1 MFENLQEKLQRAF
14 KTLRGQATLTEENID
29 EALREI
35 RLALLEADVN
45 FKVVKQLIDQIR
57 VKAVGQDV
65 LTALS
70 PGEQV
75 IKIVRDELVEILG
88 RDTARMKFASQPPT
102 VILMAGLQGSGKT
115 TTSGKLANWL
125 KNGGHRPLLV
135 SVDVYRPA
143 AREQLKVVAQA
154 VKANIYEG
162 EVGEAT
168 PGPRDPRA
176 KEARREA
183 INTGSDVLIVDTA
196 GRLHIDD
203 QLMDEMQLL
212 KRLLNPQEIL
222 FVADAMT
229 GQDAVNSADE
239 FHKKLSLTGVVLTKM
254 DGDARGGA
262 ALSIRQVTGQ
272 PIKFIGVGEKYDA
285 LEPFHPDR
293 IVSRILGMGDILSLI
308 ERAESQIDKKKAQE
322 MATKALTGD
331 GFSLEDFR
339 DQLRQVKK
347 MGSMKSLLGMLPS
360 IGPFSGLQK
369 AADNVDEGQINRVEA
384 IINSMT
390 THERNHHEVINGSRR
405 KRIARGSGTT
415 VQEVNN
421 LLRQYAQMKK
431 MFKQM
436 GKTVAPRTGLFH
448 QLQGQPAHGVA
459 GIDFHHRLEPAI
471 ALGCAID
478 EGVDANRP
486 DIAGALQFRFEQRKD
501 VAIEALEAAR
511 NVRRFAEQRGY
522 VRRYAAA
529 VVGRRPVGPELSLA
543 VIDQAGVAAE
553 LQVARPHLQLDGEIQ
568 RALQPG
574 FDDHLSAI
582 LQGTGQP
589 LLLCRQHL

>member
-14 KTLRGQATLTEENID
+14 KSLRGQAKLTEENID

-57 VKAVGQDV
+57 AKAVGQEV

-88 RDTARMKFASQPPT
+88 KDTARMKFASQPPT
-102 VILMAGLQGSGKT
+102 VVLMAGLQGSGKT
-115 TTSGKLANWL
+115 TTSGKLAHWFKL
-125 KNGGHRPLLV
+125 GGHRPLLV

-154 VKANIYEG
+154 VKAQIYEG
-162 EVGEAT
+162 HVAADALVRGDADESAGSYNKSPDVE
-168 PGPRDPRA
+168 RLA

-183 INTGSDVLIVDTA
+183 IVSGCDVLIVDTA

-203 QLMDEMQLL
+203 QLMDEMQSL
-212 KRLLNPQEIL
+212 KKLLNPSEIL

-239 FHKKLSLTGVVLTKM
+239 FHKKLSLTGIVLTKM

-347 MGSMKSLLGMLPS
+347 MGSMKSLMGMLPS

-369 AADNVDEGQINRVEA
+369 AADNVDEKQINRVEA

-390 THERNHHEVINGSRR
+390 SHERNHHEVINGSRR

-436 GKTVAPRTGLFH
+436 GKPSFARRL
-448 QLQGQPAHGVA
+448 A
-459 GIDFHHRLEPAI
+459 GMKL
-471 ALGCAID
+471 
-478 EGVDANRP
+478 
-486 DIAGALQFRFEQRKD
+486 
-501 VAIEALEAAR
+501 
-511 NVRRFAEQRGY
+511 
-522 VRRYAAA
+522 
-529 VVGRRPVGPELSLA
+529 
-543 VIDQAGVAAE
+543 
-553 LQVARPHLQLDGEIQ
+553 
-568 RALQPG
+568 PG
-574 FDDHLSAI
+574 M
-582 LQGTGQP
+582 
-589 LLLCRQHL
+589 

>member
-35 RLALLEADVN
+35 RVALLEADVN
-45 FKVVKQLIDQIR
+45 FKVVKQLIDQI
-57 VKAVGQDV
+57 KAKAIGTEVM
-65 LTALS
+65 TALS

-75 IKIVRDELVEILG
+75 IKILRDELVEVLG
-88 RDTARMKFASQPPT
+88 KDTARVKFASQPPT
-102 VILMAGLQGSGKT
+102 VVLMAGLQGSGKT
-115 TTSGKLANWL
+115 TTSGKLAHWL
-125 KNGGHRPLLV
+125 KQGGHRPLLV

-162 EVGEAT
+162 QVTEANT
-168 PGPRDPRA
+168 ATVERLV

-183 INTGSDVLIVDTA
+183 VVTGSDVLIVDTA

-203 QLMDEMQLL
+203 QLMDEMESL
-212 KRLLNPQEIL
+212 KKLLNPSEIL

-229 GQDAVNSADE
+229 GQDAVRSAEE

-308 ERAESQIDKKKAQE
+308 ERAEQQIDKKKAEE

-339 DQLRQVKK
+339 DQLRSVKK
-347 MGSMKSLLGMLPS
+347 MGSMKSLMGMLPS

-369 AADNVDEGQINRVEA
+369 AADQVDEKQIDRVEA

-390 THERNHHEVINGSRR
+390 RHERNHHEVINGSRR

-415 VQEVNN
+415 IQEVNN

-436 GKTVAPRTGLFH
+436 GKPSFARRL
-448 QLQGQPAHGVA
+448 A
-459 GIDFHHRLEPAI
+459 GM
-471 ALGCAID
+471 
-478 EGVDANRP
+478 
-486 DIAGALQFRFEQRKD
+486 KM
-501 VAIEALEAAR
+501 
-511 NVRRFAEQRGY
+511 
-522 VRRYAAA
+522 
-529 VVGRRPVGPELSLA
+529 
-543 VIDQAGVAAE
+543 
-553 LQVARPHLQLDGEIQ
+553 
-568 RALQPG
+568 PG
-574 FDDHLSAI
+574 M
-582 LQGTGQP
+582 
-589 LLLCRQHL
+589 

>member
-1 MFENLQEKLQRAF
+1 M
-14 KTLRGQATLTEENID
+14 
-29 EALREI
+29 
-35 RLALLEADVN
+35 
-45 FKVVKQLIDQIR
+45 VKELIDRIQA
-57 VKAVGQDV
+57 KAVGQEV

-75 IKIVRDELVEILG
+75 IKIVRDELVETLG
-88 RDTARMKFASQPPT
+88 KDTARMKFASQPPT
-102 VILMAGLQGSGKT
+102 VVLMAGLQGSGKT
-115 TTSGKLANWL
+115 TTSGKLANWF
-125 KNGGHRPLLV
+125 KVGGHRPLLV

-154 VKANIYEG
+154 VKAQIYEG
-162 EVGEAT
+162 EVGEANT
-168 PGPRDPRA
+168 A
-176 KEARREA
+176 TVVKEARREA
-183 INTGSDVLIVDTA
+183 IVSGCDVLIVDTA

-203 QLMDEMQLL
+203 DLMNEMQSL
-212 KRLLNPQEIL
+212 KKLLNPSEIL

-229 GQDAVNSADE
+229 GQDAVRSADE

-308 ERAESQIDKKKAQE
+308 ERAEQQIDKKKATE
-322 MATKALTGD
+322 MATKALSGD

-347 MGSMKSLLGMLPS
+347 MGSIKSLIGMMPS

-369 AADNVDEGQINRVEA
+369 AADNVDEKQINRVEA

-436 GKTVAPRTGLFH
+436 GKPSFARRM
-448 QLQGQPAHGVA
+448 A
-459 GIDFHHRLEPAI
+459 GMKL
-471 ALGCAID
+471 
-478 EGVDANRP
+478 
-486 DIAGALQFRFEQRKD
+486 
-501 VAIEALEAAR
+501 
-511 NVRRFAEQRGY
+511 
-522 VRRYAAA
+522 
-529 VVGRRPVGPELSLA
+529 
-543 VIDQAGVAAE
+543 
-553 LQVARPHLQLDGEIQ
+553 
-568 RALQPG
+568 PG
-574 FDDHLSAI
+574 M
-582 LQGTGQP
+582 
-589 LLLCRQHL
+589 

>member
-14 KTLRGQATLTEENID
+14 KSLRGQAKLTEENID

-45 FKVVKQLIDQIR
+45 FKVVKELIDRIR
-57 VKAVGQDV
+57 AKAVGQEV

-75 IKIVRDELVEILG
+75 IKIVRDELVETLG
-88 RDTARMKFASQPPT
+88 HDTARMKFASQPPT

-154 VKANIYEG
+154 IKAQIYEG
-162 EVGEAT
+162 EVGEANT
-168 PGPRDPRA
+168 ATVERLV

-183 INTGSDVLIVDTA
+183 IVSGCDVLIVDTA

-203 QLMDEMQLL
+203 QLMDEMQSL
-212 KRLLNPQEIL
+212 KKLLNPSEIL
-222 FVADAMT
+222 FIADAMT
-229 GQDAVNSADE
+229 GQDAVRSADE
-239 FHKKLSLTGVVLTKM
+239 FHKKLSLTGIILTKM

-322 MATKALTGD
+322 MATRALTGD

-347 MGSMKSLLGMLPS
+347 MGSMKSLMGMLPS

-369 AADNVDEGQINRVEA
+369 AADNVDEKQINRVEA

-390 THERNHHEVINGSRR
+390 THERNHHEVINGNRR

-436 GKTVAPRTGLFH
+436 GKPSFARRL
-448 QLQGQPAHGVA
+448 A
-459 GIDFHHRLEPAI
+459 GMKL
-471 ALGCAID
+471 
-478 EGVDANRP
+478 
-486 DIAGALQFRFEQRKD
+486 
-501 VAIEALEAAR
+501 
-511 NVRRFAEQRGY
+511 
-522 VRRYAAA
+522 
-529 VVGRRPVGPELSLA
+529 
-543 VIDQAGVAAE
+543 
-553 LQVARPHLQLDGEIQ
+553 
-568 RALQPG
+568 PG
-574 FDDHLSAI
+574 M
-582 LQGTGQP
+582 
-589 LLLCRQHL
+589 